1 MLIEIDNSIFLS
13 PISADSICGIEIEYQ
28 PEYIA
33 LKKLRVQQP
42 DDLPDGVWKRNITK
56 VNWKE
61 VVDKSSEILI
71 NQCKDLQV
79 AAWRVEALLQLYGPA
94 GYLSGVQLL
103 LLLLES
109 YWDPV
114 YPLLEDDDSSA
125 RSKPIR
131 WLLAETIKWFNSFF
145 LPNFSEDAD
154 IKAWFSLIESIRNQL
169 LYLKKFLDERLLN
182 SSPSF
187 HEVIELFNNQ
197 LLSIQSQSL
206 TKSEDITTLLIQQAD
221 SKNSF
226 SRDSLYSEIASIA
239 TKLSTVEPHSPVPF
253 ILREI
258 SQWKSSSFEDIL
270 KKLPKEGNSV
280 YDLYKLFSRK

>member
-1 MLIEIDNSIFLS
+1 MLIEVDNSIFLR
-13 PISADSICGIEIEYQ
+13 PISVDSVCGIEIEYQ

-56 VNWKE
+56 VNWQDI
-61 VVDKSSEILI
+61 VDKSSEILI

-79 AAWRVEALLQLYGPA
+79 AAWRVEALLHLYGPE

-103 LLLLES
+103 VLLLES
-109 YWDPV
+109 YWDPI
-114 YPLLEDDDSSA
+114 YPLLEEDDSSA
-125 RSKPIR
+125 RTKPIR

-145 LPNFSEDAD
+145 LPKFNEDAD
-154 IKAWFSLIESIRNQL
+154 VKAWFSLIESIRNQW
-169 LYLKKFLDERLLN
+169 LYLNKFLDAKLLD

-197 LLSIQSQSL
+197 LLSIQGDSL
-206 TKSEDITTLLIQQAD
+206 TKTEDITTNLIPQAD

-226 SRDSLYSEIASIA
+226 SRDSLYSEITSIA
-239 TKLSTVEPHSPVPF
+239 TKLSILEPHSPVPF

-270 KKLPKEGNSV
+270 KKLPKEGSSV
-280 YDLYKLFSRK
+280 YDLYKLFSKK